1 MNLPALYRWSQ
12 TTNNLRSL
20 SRPLVALTFPLRR
33 YATRRDNLD
42 FSEQGSLLSHSLDT
56 NRSEAKHDTVGPFQL
71 GLSQTALRK
80 GEKVPKWSELST
92 GGKGV
97 LLQPFKVTDSH
108 SVPCSS
114 SYYGPNNKSRSH
126 LVGSRPLRP
135 PCILFD
141 IRAFLQKFS
150 NGVVRGRLRT
160 HQGVTSSPFV
170 SSSDITF

>member
-20 SRPLVALTFPLRR
+20 SRPLVALASPSRR

-42 FSEQGSLLSHSLDT
+42 FSEPGSLLSHSLDT

-97 LLQPFKVTDSH
+97 YLQPLKVTDSYAIAFFPLQFF
-108 SVPCSS
+108 V
-114 SYYGPNNKSRSH
+114 
-126 LVGSRPLRP
+126 LRP
-135 PCILFD
+135 EQQI
-141 IRAFLQKFS
+141 S
-150 NGVVRGRLRT
+150 E
-160 HQGVTSSPFV
+160 SS
-170 SSSDITF
+170 